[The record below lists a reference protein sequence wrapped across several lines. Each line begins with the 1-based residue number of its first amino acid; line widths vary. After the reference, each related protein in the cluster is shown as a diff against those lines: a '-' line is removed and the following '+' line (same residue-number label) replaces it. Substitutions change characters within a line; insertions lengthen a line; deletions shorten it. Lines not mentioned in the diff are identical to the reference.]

1 MLHFPDFCNI
11 LGLIYN
17 KFEMPNFDPQIPF
30 DLPKLPPLEVDFN
43 SPKYLKKLI
52 KARAELAEL
61 KGYCEGL
68 PNPLLLLSPAVIKD
82 AVASSE
88 IENIVTTML
97 EVLQNQVIEES
108 EQRQPDKEVL
118 RYREAVLFGFKEMK
132 KGMPFSTRLIQGIQ
146 KRLLVSSSSYRKG
159 QNKLHNPRTKEVVY
173 TPPSAEKIPKLI
185 ENLEKFAN
193 QKEEDIDP
201 LIKNALI
208 HYQFEAIHP
217 FGDGNGRTGRILMVL
232 YLIQE
237 NLLDYPILFI
247 SGYLNSN
254 KSDYYANLLKVTSE
268 GDWEDFILFI
278 LDAFYFQAKETKE
291 LMFKIKTLYFDYKRE
306 IKEKLPKI
314 YSGELLEKLF
324 TYPIVTPV
332 HLGRELG
339 VHYTTASRHLKAL
352 KKEGF
357 LKDVMVGKYH
367 MFMNSELMDVLRNK
381 EE

>member
-1 MLHFPDFCNI
+1 MAH
-11 LGLIYN
+11 
-17 KFEMPNFDPQIPF
+17 FDPKIPF
-30 DLPKLPPLEVDFN
+30 NLPLLPPAGVDFN
-43 SPKYLKKLI
+43 SAKYLKRLI

-82 AVASSE
+82 ALASSE

-97 EVLQNQVIEES
+97 EVLQNQVIEED

-118 RYREAVLFGFKEMK
+118 RYREAILFGFQEMK
-132 KGMPFSTRLIQGIQ
+132 RGIPISTRLIQGIQ
-146 KRLLVSSSSYRKG
+146 KRLLVSHGDYRKG
-159 QNKLHNPRTKEVVY
+159 QNKLHNPRTKEVIY
-173 TPPSAEKIPKLI
+173 TPPSAEKISGLI
-185 ENLEKFAN
+185 TDLEKFINENEA
-193 QKEEDIDP
+193 DIDP
-201 LIKNALI
+201 LIKNALV

-232 YLIQE
+232 HLIQE

-247 SGYLNSN
+247 SGYLNNN
-254 KSDYYANLLKVTSE
+254 KPDYYANLLKVTTE
-268 GDWEDFILFI
+268 GNWEDFVLFI
-278 LDAFYFQAKETKE
+278 LDAFYYQAQETKD
-291 LMFKIKTLYFDYKRE
+291 LMFKIKTLYFRYKDQIRQ
-306 IKEKLPKI
+306 KLPKI

-324 TYPIVTPV
+324 AYPIVTPV
-332 HLGRELG
+332 HLARELG

-352 KKEGF
+352 KREGF

-367 MFMNSELMDVLRNK
+367 MFMNSELIDLLYGK